1 MQPADN
7 HDKSFAPCTA
17 GLVFGVHYDMV
28 AWTWAIPDEKLART
42 CMLLEEAMA
51 AKSTAAKQIRSLV
64 GKLVHVKPLVPAGRF
79 NMDKIMRVYRAAA
92 RTQEHVA
99 ITSVCTG
106 SSDSGTCSSKSALAG
121 WTYPG
126 RRGG

>member
-1 MQPADN
+1 VDN

-17 GLVFGVHYDMV
+17 GLVFGVHYDML
-28 AWTWAIPDEKLART
+28 AWTWAIPDEKLARM
-42 CMLLEEAMA
+42 CMLPEEAI
-51 AKSTAAKQIRSLV
+51 AAKQIRSLV

-79 NMDKIMRVYRAAA
+79 NMNKIMRVYRAAA

-106 SSDSGTCSSKSALAG
+106 SSDSGTCSSESALAG
-121 WTYPG
+121 WTYPV